1 MVSFLYMDLK
11 DTYNTIAED
20 WVKDH
25 DKDTWWQEGTEYFL
39 SLLPKKSTILDVGC
53 GGGIK
58 TRYISEKG
66 YGVMGIDFSDKMIEI
81 AKRENPGI
89 EFAVVDMYDINTIEK
104 TFDGIFVQAALL
116 HIPKNRVME
125 VLTKMKEKLNPNGLL
140 YLAVKG
146 IRDDGVEEGI
156 KTENDYGY
164 DYQRFFSYFSLDELK
179 NYFTILDLEIV
190 WEGNRGSNATNWIQ
204 IIGKKK

>member
-1 MVSFLYMDLK
+1 MDLK
-11 DTYNTIAED
+11 TTYNTIAED

-39 SLLPKKSTILDVGC
+39 SLLPKESTVLDVGC

-58 TRYISEKG
+58 TRYISDKG
-66 YGVMGIDFSDKMIEI
+66 YDATGIDFSDKMIEI
-81 AKRENPGI
+81 AKRENPGV
-89 EFAVVDMYDINTIEK
+89 EFGVVDMYDVDTIAK

-116 HIPKNRVME
+116 HIPKAQVME
-125 VLTKMKEKLNPNGLL
+125 VLTKMKDKLNPNGLL
-140 YLAVKG
+140 YIAVKG
-146 IRDDGVEEGI
+146 IREDGVEEGI

-164 DYQRFFSYFSLDELK
+164 DYQRFFSYFTLEELK
-179 NYFTILDLEIV
+179 GYLNTLDLEIV

>member
-1 MVSFLYMDLK
+1 MDLK
-11 DTYNTIAED
+11 TTYNTIAED

-39 SLLPKKSTILDVGC
+39 SLLPKESTILDVGC

-58 TRYISEKG
+58 TRYIAEKG
-66 YGVMGIDFSDKMIEI
+66 YNVMGIDFSDKMIEI
-81 AKRENPGI
+81 AKRENPGV
-89 EFAVVDMYDINTIEK
+89 EFAVVDMYDIDTLEK

-116 HIPKNRVME
+116 HIPKARVME
-125 VLTKMKEKLNPNGLL
+125 VLNKMKDRLNPNGLL
-140 YLAVKG
+140 YIAVKG
-146 IRDDGVEEGI
+146 IRDDGIEEDI

-179 NYFTILDLEIV
+179 GYFNTLDLEIV

-204 IIGKKK
+204 IIGRKK